1 MNFGDQIM
9 ELSGFSIVTVNKD
22 YVYCNVEDEMV
33 LLGLEDGIY
42 YGLNPVGAFI
52 WEQIKEP
59 KSVEEIR
66 DAILEEYDVE
76 KSECEK
82 DLLDLLQHLSEKGLI
97 VVKK

>member
-1 MNFGDQIM
+1 M
-9 ELSGFSIVTVNKD
+9 ELSGSTIVTVSKD

-33 LLGLEDGIY
+33 LLGMEDGIY

-59 KSVEEIR
+59 KTVDEVR

-76 KSECEK
+76 KIQCEK
-82 DLLDLLQHLSEKGLI
+82 DLMELLRELTEKGLV
-97 VVKK
+97 VVKDD